1 VCIPGNLKYCR
12 NILSLLSRDN
22 RLTDVSAPNVAIDL
36 IEHFLPVLYGIDQS
50 VLKFIFNLKYR
61 ALVTF

>member
-1 VCIPGNLKYCR
+1 VCIPNNLKNYR

-22 RLTDVSAPNVAIDL
+22 QLTDEAIDL
-36 IEHFLPVLYGIDQS
+36 IEHFPPVLYGIDQS
-50 VLKFIFNLKYR
+50 VLKFIFIFNLKYR